1 MILMEKIVFNMWVFP
16 TIGVLQNGWFV
27 MENPIKM
34 GDLVVPLFLEIPMSS
49 RSEVNFSERQKNTQA
64 TSICF
69 LGDWKK

>member
-49 RSEVNFSERQKNTQA
+49 RSEVNFSERRKKH
-64 TSICF
+64 SGYF
-69 LGDWKK
+69 DLLLG